1 MKKMSEAREAELRQ
15 LLHSRRADVQN
26 QVHGRIREAR
36 SDRTQEAGDSVEN
49 SDAGAQQ
56 AIEFALIQMS
66 AETARR
72 IEQALVRLDAGEF
85 GYCFECKDEISE
97 ARLRALPFALR
108 CTACEVRRE
117 AGQERSRQADQRHGS
132 PLFSDTIGY

>member
-1 MKKMSEAREAELRQ
+1 MKKMSESRQAELRQ
-15 LLHSRRADVQN
+15 LLHSRGADVQN

-56 AIEFALIQMS
+56 AIEFSLIQMS

-85 GYCFECKDEISE
+85 GYCLECKDEISE

-117 AGQERSRQADQRHGS
+117 AGQERSKQSAQHHGS
-132 PLFSDTIGY
+132 PLYSDAIGY